1 MSESMV
7 DWFFEHEYDDNLREI
22 LTTDIASCDSG
33 IARRD
38 FNLFEVVIDF
48 DSCLVTVKSVLDPD
62 AETTVSL
69 SEFMVR
75 LIGPA
80 EC

>member
-7 DWFFEHEYDDNLREI
+7 DWFFEYEYDDNLREI
-22 LTTDIASCDSG
+22 LTIDIASRDSG
-33 IARRD
+33 IARRG

-48 DSCLVTVKSVLDPD
+48 DSRLVTVESVLDPD

-80 EC
+80 ER